1 MATETHHLLLNRL
14 FSITIPW
21 GTPGKRR
28 KTLKWRFPKGIFSS
42 ICKSPFSGLS
52 LSFTWFVSLIPWYP
66 LLLRI
71 FSHRQR
77 GRRCALVNDLSAPCV
92 ATGLVTRSLCG
103 YRYRPPNRG
112 AGPRACCIRF
122 RWRRGCKPL
131 ASQRR
136 RWGEGRMV
144 KAAGAVT
151 MDRLTQVFWGYF
163 FMHLIDQLLQL
174 LHLHFQHFSLHF
186 QFSRL
191 SSSRVQAAPFGCRRG
206 DALLGHSSD
215 WVWKNFRAKHAKDA

>member
-52 LSFTWFVSLIPWYP
+52 FTWFVSLIPWYP

-71 FSHRQR
+71 FSHQAARQEMR
-77 GRRCALVNDLSAPCV
+77 LGPWFISAMCCYDPRDPFV
-92 ATGLVTRSLCG
+92 VWVSFR
-103 YRYRPPNRG
+103 RPPNWG

-136 RWGEGRMV
+136 RWGKGRM
-144 KAAGAVT
+144 VT
-151 MDRLTQVFWGYF
+151 MDRLTQVFWGF
-163 FMHLIDQLLQL
+163 FLMHLIDQLLQL
-174 LHLHFQHFSLHF
+174 LQLLQYYSASSTFSTF
-186 QFSRL
+186 FS
-191 SSSRVQAAPFGCRRG
+191 SFSIFTIV
-206 DALLGHSSD
+206 
-215 WVWKNFRAKHAKDA
+215 K